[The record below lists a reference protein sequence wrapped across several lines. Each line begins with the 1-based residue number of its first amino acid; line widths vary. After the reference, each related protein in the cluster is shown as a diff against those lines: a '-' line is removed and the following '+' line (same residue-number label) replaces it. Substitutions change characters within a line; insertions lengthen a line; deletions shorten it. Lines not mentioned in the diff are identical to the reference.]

1 MDIPFLGAGISF
13 PLSIEKESRDLSM
26 SEADE
31 NIRQSIWIILST
43 AKGERMM
50 RADFGCGVY
59 ELLFESISQTTAG
72 RITEAVRESLLR
84 WEPRIDVRDVH
95 VSFESDSEGQKINLS
110 INYQVRAT
118 NNAFNL
124 VYPFYLDRAIN

>member
-1 MDIPFLGAGISF
+1 MDIPFLGSGISF
-13 PLSIEKESRDLSM
+13 PLSIEKGSRDLGM
-26 SEADE
+26 SEAEE

-43 AKGERMM
+43 AKGERIM

-84 WEPRIDVRDVH
+84 WEPRIDVQDVH
-95 VSFESDSEGQKINLS
+95 VSFESDSEGQKVNLN

-124 VYPFYLDRAIN
+124 VYPFYLDRTIN